1 MSLQIQ
7 NSAARGASAIASAMR
22 TSAPASEAVH
32 QSKGEV
38 QIAEAPKVQAPK
50 PVAIQFDPNAARE
63 SIQEAVSILNQQV
76 KQTNRGLGFRM
87 DETLNAPVVTVVSE
101 STGEVVRQ
109 IPNEVVVRI
118 AHNIEKMK
126 GFFFNSKAWIENL
139 SSLFFKYF

>member
-1 MSLQIQ
+1 M
-7 NSAARGASAIASAMR
+7 
-22 TSAPASEAVH
+22 V
-32 QSKGEV
+32 
-38 QIAEAPKVQAPK
+38 APK
-50 PVAIQFDPNAARE
+50 PVAIQFDPNAARQ

-87 DETLNAPVVTVVSE
+87 DEVLNAPVVTVVSE

-126 GFFFNSKAWIENL
+126 GFFFNSKA
-139 SSLFFKYF
+139 